1 MADAVDSATVTSPND
16 GLGRGVLIAM
26 IPVNLIMLAWVWFG
40 RLFFG
45 AGGWF
50 LLILLYVLPFAF
62 LALGLTTLLGFLR
75 SPSPKA
81 LTRSQA
87 ITQLTVW
94 GGMWVLG
101 FFLVDFGDADNS
113 DLSAFTQ
120 VVGRNDVTLGISWTL
135 AIAGAL
141 VAVVAWVV
149 LLVMLIAQRRTP
161 GPAYDAPV
169 TTSA

>member
-1 MADAVDSATVTSPND
+1 VTPPDS

-26 IPVNLIMLAWVWFG
+26 IPVNLVMLAWVWFG

-50 LLILLYVLPFAF
+50 LLILLYVLPFVF

-87 ITQLTVW
+87 IAQLTVW
-94 GGMWVLG
+94 GGMWVFG
-101 FFLVDFGDADNS
+101 FFLVDFGDADGS

-120 VVGRNDVTLGISWTL
+120 VVGRNDVTLSISWTF
-135 AIAGAL
+135 AVIGAC
-141 VAVVAWVV
+141 VAVLAWVV
-149 LLVMLIAQRRTP
+149 MLVLLLVQRREP
-161 GPAYDAPV
+161 RPAYGGATAQPRPGR
-169 TTSA
+169 TSPLS

>member
-1 MADAVDSATVTSPND
+1 MTDPDS

-26 IPVNLIMLAWVWFG
+26 IPVNLVMLAWVWFG

-50 LLILLYVLPFAF
+50 LLILLYVLPFVF
-62 LALGLTTLLGFLR
+62 LALLLTTLLGFLR

-87 ITQLTVW
+87 IAQLTVW

-101 FFLVDFGDADNS
+101 FFLVDFGDADSS

-120 VVGRNDVTLGISWTL
+120 VVGRNDVTLSISWTL
-135 AIAGAL
+135 AIVGAC
-141 VAVVAWVV
+141 VAVLAWVV
-149 LLVMLIAQRRTP
+149 LLVLLIARKRDLGQ
-161 GPAYDAPV
+161 AYDEAVVQPRPGR
-169 TTSA
+169 TTPLS

>member
-1 MADAVDSATVTSPND
+1 MAGPVDSATVTSSTT

-75 SPSPKA
+75 STSPKA

-87 ITQLTVW
+87 TAQLTVW
-94 GGMWVLG
+94 GGMWVFG

-149 LLVMLIAQRRTP
+149 LLVLLIAQKRTRQP
-161 GPAYDAPV
+161 SYEAAAAG
-169 TTSA
+169 